1 MKLFA
6 KLLLTLL
13 VLAGI
18 LPFTILKGPDG
29 RPLMSFSD
37 LKLPGVSAP
46 EIPASIENA
55 IPDLPG
61 INSGEDVIYRWRDK
75 DGILQFTN
83 TPPPEGVE
91 YTAKG
96 YDPNTNLIQS
106 VELPKE
112 EPEQDDKVEPGQKK
126 NFELK
131 SPYSPEAVEKLFDD
145 AEKVQKLINDRYKKQ
160 EEIFNGKAD

>member
-1 MKLFA
+1 MKLLA
-6 KLLLTLL
+6 KLLITAL

-37 LKLPGVSAP
+37 LKLPGVPTP
-46 EIPASIENA
+46 EIPKSIEDA

-61 INSGEDVIYRWRDK
+61 GKAGEDVIYRWRDK
-75 DGILQFTN
+75 NGILQFTN

-106 VELPKE
+106 VELPKD
-112 EPEQDDKVEPGQKK
+112 EPEQGKEVESGQQK